1 MLVMVGVMLVVF
13 LVAQR
18 FMPKP
23 PPPPRPNPPQ
33 QTETAPAT
41 SAAANQGSQA
51 PGASPL
57 PAARRQPAA
66 PAGKMLQASA
76 EQEVI
81 VENGLYRITLTNRGG
96 QVRSWLLKQHKD
108 DKGNPLD
115 MVNQVAAAKYG
126 YPLSLYTY
134 DENLRNKLNH
144 ALFVANVS
152 GTLQAPATVTFEFAD
167 GETSARKSI
176 SFDHGYVVAVKA
188 EVRQNG
194 GLVAALPAWPAA
206 LGDQLRGQQFAS
218 SRIDWLPVDGG
229 IQRKAPQEGFF
240 FKSHIADGNTVRGP
254 FYWAGVIDQYFAAV
268 FLPDQPADAGMVQFH
283 KTIPRD
289 PNEKDEEKRKKEV
302 VSALGLAVG
311 SIQAPTSER
320 LFVGPKDLGTLQQV
334 HAYSANA
341 APGSRA
347 DGPHLEPVID
357 FGTYFGFIA
366 KPLFLW
372 LKWTHDHWISNW
384 GWAIVFLTIV
394 INLALFPLRY
404 MGMKSALKMQKIQP
418 EINHIRSKYRGI
430 KFNDPRMADQQ
441 REINEVM
448 KREGVNQLAGCLPMV
463 MQLPILIA
471 FYTMLSVAN
480 ELRHAHWL
488 WVKDLASA
496 DPLYV
501 LPILITVTMFVMQR
515 ITPMTGMDPA
525 QAKMMQVMMPLMIG
539 GISFTL
545 PAGLGVYWVTG
556 NLIGFLTQWYM
567 NNTAHAKEVREHL
580 AKRAEKKKKGKG

>member
-1 MLVMVGVMLVVF
+1 MLIMVGVMLLVF

-23 PPPPRPNPPQ
+23 PPPP
-33 QTETAPAT
+33 
-41 SAAANQGSQA
+41 SAKQE
-51 PGASPL
+51 
-57 PAARRQPAA
+57 QPAA
-66 PAGKMLQASA
+66 PATATSTPPSQVGQVPAPARVADRRAPAAAATKVTQATA
-76 EQEVI
+76 EQEV
-81 VENGLYRITLTNRGG
+81 VVDNGLYRITLTNRGA
-96 QVRSWLLKQHKD
+96 QVKAWVLKQHKD

-115 MVNQVAAAKYG
+115 MVNQAAAAKYG

-134 DENLRNKLNH
+134 DENLRNKLNN
-144 ALFVANVS
+144 ALFVPSAT
-152 GTLQAPATVTFEFAD
+152 GTLQAPSTVTFEFSD
-167 GETSARKSI
+167 GETTAKKSI
-176 SFDHGYVVAVKA
+176 SFEHGYVVSITA
-188 EVRQNG
+188 EVTHNG
-194 GLVAALPAWPAA
+194 GAVAALPAWPAG
-206 LGDQLRGQQFAS
+206 LGDQLNGQQFAS
-218 SRIDWLPVDGG
+218 SRIDWLPVGG
-229 IQRKAPQEGFF
+229 SIERKAPHEGFI
-240 FKSHIADGNTVRGP
+240 FKSHISDGNTVRGP
-254 FYWAGVIDQYFAAV
+254 FHWAGVVDQYFAAV
-268 FLPDQPADAGMVQFH
+268 FLPDRPSDAVMGQFH
-283 KTIPRD
+283 KTIPRN
-289 PNEKDEEKRKKEV
+289 PNEPDEEKRKKDV
-302 VSALGLAVG
+302 VSVLGVAVG
-311 SIQAPTSER
+311 SVQGAVSQR
-320 LFVGPKDLGTLQQV
+320 VFVGPKDLGTLQQV
-334 HAYSANA
+334 HAYSADA
-341 APGSRA
+341 APGSRP
-347 DGPHLEPVID
+347 DGPSLEPVID

-372 LKWTHDHWISNW
+372 LKWTHDHWIRNW
-384 GWAIVFLTIV
+384 GWAIVFLTVV

-404 MGMKSALKMQKIQP
+404 MGMRSALKMQKVQP

-448 KREGVNQLAGCLPMV
+448 KREGVNQLAGCLPML

-496 DPLYV
+496 DPVYL
-501 LPILITVTMFVMQR
+501 LPILITVSMFVMQR

-580 AKRAEKKKKGKG
+580 AKRAEKKKKTRG